1 MKKKII
7 ISSIAMI
14 ALCLCLIAGSTFA
27 LFTAETTVDIAVTA
41 GDLEVSAEIV
51 KDSAMF
57 TSLGDY
63 DDASAV
69 NPKED
74 FKRKDNFA
82 NGGSAALTDGK
93 LVISQMTP
101 GDGVCFKVKVKNT
114 GDVAVKYTLK
124 ASDLGPNKDQAEA
137 KDKKESL
144 WGVLEIK
151 AYTLDG
157 VVLEGANTYTAAT
170 VAPDQEIEFYV
181 TVVFPNGTPAEQNKY
196 QGGYA
201 NVQFTVEAVQ
211 ANGVENGQLITN

>member
-51 KDSAMF
+51 EGSDMLA
-57 TSLGDY
+57 SLGDY

-69 NPKED
+69 DPTSD
-74 FKRKDNFA
+74 FTRRDKFA
-82 NGGSAALTDGK
+82 NGGSADLTGGK

-101 GDGVCFKVKVKNT
+101 GDGVCFKVLVKNT

-124 ASDLGPNKDQAEA
+124 ASDLGPKDQAEA
-137 KDKKESL
+137 EKESL
-144 WGVLEIK
+144 YEILEIK
-151 AYTLDG
+151 AYTLAG
-157 VVLEGANTYTAAT
+157 VVLEGVNTYTADT
-170 VAPDQEIEFYV
+170 VAPGNEIEFYV

-196 QGGYA
+196 HGG
-201 NVQFTVEAVQ
+201 
-211 ANGVENGQLITN
+211 